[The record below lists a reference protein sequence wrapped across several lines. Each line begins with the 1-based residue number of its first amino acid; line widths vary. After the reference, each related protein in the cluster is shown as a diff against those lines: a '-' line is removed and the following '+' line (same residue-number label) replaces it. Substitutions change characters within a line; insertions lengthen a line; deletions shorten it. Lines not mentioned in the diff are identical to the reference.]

1 MPRHPGAVALAVLCV
16 LSLLVPGA
24 SAQAAPTALDS
35 FDDLMTALRGGHTVR
50 VVADYGRCKLIVD
63 NEPDEAPDA
72 VGGMVI
78 DAWEWFAP
86 GAVYN
91 EQAFVV
97 FSHASL
103 IEHPRQ
109 GMVTNHVKFKVHA
122 DGQVVISARYLDP
135 VTYEETMFEKLFAVL
150 EPGGSGPIQFYRLD

>member
-1 MPRHPGAVALAVLCV
+1 MPRHPGVSALAAFALAC
-16 LSLLVPGA
+16 LLLPATAVQAEPVP
-24 SAQAAPTALDS
+24 LDS
-35 FDDLMTALRGGHTVR
+35 FDDLMTALRSGHTVR
-50 VVADYGRCKLIVD
+50 VVADYGRCELIVD

-109 GMVTNHVKFKVHA
+109 GMVTNHVKFKVWA
-122 DGQVVISARYLDP
+122 DGQVVVSARYLDP
-135 VTYEETMFEKLFAVL
+135 VTYEETMFEKLFAAL